1 MLTKDSHT
9 ILEHFTIRQAIEKLT
24 SLGENLTLFVID
36 TNQILLGVITDGDLR
51 RGLIKGYKLD
61 DVVSLIMNKNFK
73 YLIHN
78 KFSLKFLNDLKSSSV
93 KIIPVLNSNKKIIR
107 FINLDDLK
115 TILPLDV
122 IIIAGGKGERLLPL
136 TKMTP
141 KPMLKV
147 NGKPLIEHNIDFLY
161 KYGITNFHVSVNYLK
176 NIIMEYLGDG
186 SNKNININYIIE
198 NVPLGTIGSIK
209 LEKKY
214 INSDLLIINSD
225 VLTNINIE
233 DFYFSFKKSKA
244 DMSIATSNFNVSVP
258 YAILNL
264 ENGRVKSL
272 KEKPIYNY
280 PSNAGIYLLKSKLID
295 VIPENKF
302 FNATDLINS
311 LLDLNKKVISFPI
324 VGYWLDIGRHE
335 DYIKAEMDYNQIIF

>member
-1 MLTKDSHT
+1 
-9 ILEHFTIRQAIEKLT
+9 
-24 SLGENLTLFVID
+24 
-36 TNQILLGVITDGDLR
+36 
-51 RGLIKGYKLD
+51 
-61 DVVSLIMNKNFK
+61 
-73 YLIHN
+73 
-78 KFSLKFLNDLKSSSV
+78 
-93 KIIPVLNSNKKIIR
+93 
-107 FINLDDLK
+107 
-115 TILPLDV
+115 
-122 IIIAGGKGERLLPL
+122 
-136 TKMTP
+136 MTP